1 VLLQYLFALKF
12 GGAGGPDQRRCSMP
26 LYVGLIKMT
35 GQGAS
40 KIRNLA
46 SGYAKWKAYADSLGF
61 KPICAL
67 ACFGEYDFVV
77 AGEYPNEAAALK
89 AAGYAVA
96 LGDVQVH
103 TLPSC
108 QMEDFFK
115 AMSEL
120 PK

>member
-1 VLLQYLFALKF
+1 
-12 GGAGGPDQRRCSMP
+12 MP
-26 LYVGLIKMT
+26 LFVGLVKMT

-46 SGYAKWKAYADSLGF
+46 PEYAKWKEYADSLGF

-77 AGEYPNEAAALK
+77 VGEYPNEAAALK

-96 LGDVQVH
+96 QGNVQVQ

-108 QMEDFFK
+108 KIEDFFQV
-115 AMSEL
+115 MSEL